1 MENKNSNAVYYSL
14 GIVAFI
20 IVIIIMFWMVKKDKS
35 DILVD
40 DLNQNPAQEVLV
52 PTEDTSTGSVHTTK
66 NATSLSYEEALLKYK
81 DTRIQFDS
89 LCRAIPNAVTYK
101 NNTSIMLDNRAPVA
115 RVVEID
121 SAYTVKAYGFKIIKL
136 SSTALP
142 TTWLIDC
149 DKSENVA
156 TILLQK

>member
-1 MENKNSNAVYYSL
+1 MENKNTVLYSSL
-14 GIVAFI
+14 GVAIFI
-20 IVIIIMFWMVKKDKS
+20 IIVVMMFWMVKKDKS
-35 DILVD
+35 TAPVD
-40 DLNQNPAQEVLV
+40 NSNQNVDQTALT
-52 PTEDTSTGSVHTTK
+52 PTEDTSIGSVHTAK
-66 NATSLSYEEALLKYK
+66 NAPSISYEEALVKYK

-101 NNTSIMLDNRAPVA
+101 NNISIMLDNRAPVA
-115 RVVEID
+115 RVVKID

-142 TTWLIDC
+142 ITWLVDC
-149 DKSENVA
+149 NKSENVA